1 MNNWAAVVAILCV
14 GLFATIAHAQQP
26 PTDTD
31 LKAAYC
37 IGVLQQ
43 EIAQMPQ
50 DIPASAVQS
59 QQEQIRHLQSYV
71 IPRTQ
76 YIDPLGLAVA
86 RTRGQND
93 AKVLTDPQMQE
104 CSLPC
109 ATQPNADA
117 LKQCVLSCDTQH
129 RLPRMWACND
139 LSWLPF

>member
-1 MNNWAAVVAILCV
+1 MNNRTAVGMLCMGLLATAAR
-14 GLFATIAHAQQP
+14 AQQP

-43 EIAQMPQ
+43 ELAQMPPG
-50 DIPASAVQS
+50 IPASAVQG
-59 QQEQIRHLQSYV
+59 QQEQIRHLQAYV

-93 AKVLTDPQMQE
+93 AKVLTDPDMQA

-117 LKQCVLSCDTQH
+117 LRQCVLSCDTQH